1 MKKTFQILSLMI
13 LVFSL
18 SACGEMPVQ
27 KKANTSAFQNL
38 PEIEISIKEMF
49 ETGISFE
56 CRSSQGANILVL
68 RAKDKKLRI
77 DGLPYIF
84 SPQAGEEFKF
94 GSYLV
99 LDDTVYI
106 WSDEEGKVISST
118 EYLKMRGQ
126 GYAEPNIERKVA
138 DVLIENFTA
147 GENKYECRDA
157 ELDDEIFI
165 PENNFKFATS
175 SEEVAI

>member
-27 KKANTSAFQNL
+27 KKANNSAFENL
-38 PEIEISIKEMF
+38 PEIEILIKEMF

-77 DGLPYIF
+77 DGLPYTF
-84 SPQAGEEFKF
+84 SPQMGEELKI

-99 LDDTVYI
+99 LDDMVYI
-106 WSDEEGKVISST
+106 WSDEEGKVISGV
-118 EYLKMRGQ
+118 EYLKTLGQ
-126 GYAEPNIERKVA
+126 NYIEPNTERKVA
-138 DVLIENFTA
+138 DVFIENFTA

-157 ELDDEIFI
+157 ELGDEIFI

-175 SEEVAI
+175 SEEVAL

>member
-13 LVFSL
+13 LVFFL

-27 KKANTSAFQNL
+27 KKANTSAFENL

-49 ETGISFE
+49 EAGISFE
-56 CRSSQGANILVL
+56 CRSGRGENNFVL

-77 DGLPYIF
+77 DGLSYAF
-84 SPQAGEEFKF
+84 SPQMGEDFKF
-94 GSYLV
+94 GFYLV
-99 LDDTVYI
+99 LDDLVYI
-106 WSDEEGKVISST
+106 WSGEEGKVISGA
-118 EYLKMRGQ
+118 EYLNIFGQ
-126 GYAEPNIERKVA
+126 NYLEPSVEKKLA
-138 DVLIENFTA
+138 DVLIDNFSN

-157 ELDDEIFI
+157 EFDDEIFI

-175 SEEVAI
+175 SDEEFI